1 MIKDLH
7 FNRNFVKL
15 DILTH
20 VNQTKPSHQSIIIDT
35 DTIHY
40 ISKIDDENIYIVGL
54 SNKEFIIEESAFNEL
69 CKIL

>member
-1 MIKDLH
+1 MMKDLY

-15 DILTH
+15 DVLTH
-20 VNQTKPSHQSIIIDT
+20 VNQTKPSYQSIIIDI

-40 ISKIDDENIYIVGL
+40 ISKMDDENIYIVGL
-54 SNKEFIIEESAFNEL
+54 SNKEFIIEESTFDEL